1 MNSCLYH
8 GVLRHR
14 RFRPKAHQFRYSVF
28 MAWLDL
34 DELETLPAVGVRRNR
49 VAAAS
54 FHDADYPLGTPL
66 KENVLTRLESLTGE
80 RPQGRVMLLTQ
91 LRYF

>member
-28 MAWLDL
+28 MAGSISMSWRRCPRSGSVAIV
-34 DELETLPAVGVRRNR
+34 LPPLRSMMRIIRWARR
-49 VAAAS
+49 
-54 FHDADYPLGTPL
+54 L
-66 KENVLTRLESLTGE
+66 KRTSSPGLKA
-80 RPQGRVMLLTQ
+80 
-91 LRYF
+91 